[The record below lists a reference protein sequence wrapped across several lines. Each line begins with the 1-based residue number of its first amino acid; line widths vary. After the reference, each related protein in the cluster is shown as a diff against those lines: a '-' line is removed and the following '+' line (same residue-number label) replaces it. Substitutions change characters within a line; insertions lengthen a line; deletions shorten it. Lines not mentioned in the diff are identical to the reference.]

1 MAIRSLLSWT
11 RRTSTAAFGVTLVT
25 LLGAAFA
32 LGACGGGGDADP
44 TATVPEEEEP
54 TEEPTSEA
62 EDGSVQVDQAFWH
75 SGWKVTLG
83 EATVATGDFGAR
95 TVMIEAT
102 FENLGADTATFD
114 SQLTLTSGA
123 NSYTE
128 TALEQELP
136 RVPGELSGRGV
147 FAIEV
152 DEEFTF
158 QDATLIIGNPANNQA
173 VVPLGPEGDE
183 LVTLE
188 PREIAVTGDVT
199 AGAVRVTVERA
210 ELRADLP
217 DRHSIMEEGKLALTV
232 YFSVTPSAGIQ
243 IGQGVFQDP
252 NVALKLPDG
261 TAVAVRSDGVSG
273 VNELLQGKEGTTIS
287 GLSVRFEV
295 NEPAEGQ
302 YAFVVRGAYGPGG
315 AQVEGELPFEIVA
328 APAAATPAATPRAT
342 ATP

>member
-1 MAIRSLLSWT
+1 MAIRS
-11 RRTSTAAFGVTLVT
+11 TSGRSIPAAFWLALTL
-25 LLGAAFA
+25 FA
-32 LGACGGGGDADP
+32 SIALVAGACGGGGGSDP
-44 TATVPEEEEP
+44 TPTAEEEAP
-54 TEEPTSEA
+54 TDEPTSDA
-62 EDGSVQVDQAFWH
+62 TEDTVQIDESFWH
-75 SGWKVTLG
+75 SGWMVTLG
-83 EATVATGDFGAR
+83 EATVTTDDLGAR
-95 TVMIEAT
+95 SVAIEAT
-102 FENLGADTATFD
+102 FENLGTDTATFD
-114 SQLTLTSGA
+114 SQLVLTSGG

-128 TALEQELP
+128 TGTEQELP
-136 RVPGELSGRGV
+136 EVPGELSGSGV
-147 FAIEV
+147 LAIRV
-152 DEEFTF
+152 DDEFTF
-158 QDATLIIGNPANNQA
+158 DDATLTIGNPANNQA
-173 VVPLGPEGDE
+173 VVPLGPDGDD

-188 PREIAVTGDVT
+188 PREIAVSGDVT

-217 DRHSIMEEGKLALTV
+217 DAHSIMEEGKLALTV

-315 AQVEGELPFEIVA
+315 AQAEGELPFTIVA
-328 APAAATPAATPRAT
+328 VAAGASPTAGPTPTP
-342 ATP
+342 

>member
-1 MAIRSLLSWT
+1 VAANSRFRSIS
-11 RRTSTAAFGVTLVT
+11 AAFWLAIA
-25 LLGAAFA
+25 LLGAMA
-32 LGACGGGGDADP
+32 LVSAACGGGGDSEP
-44 TATVPEEEEP
+44 TATVEEEEP
-54 TEEPTSEA
+54 TDEPTSEA
-62 EDGSVQVDQAFWH
+62 TDETVDIDQTLWH

-83 EATVATGDFGAR
+83 EATVSTDEFGVR
-95 TVMIEAT
+95 TVTIDAT

-114 SQLTLTSGA
+114 SQLVLTTGG

-128 TALEQELP
+128 TGTEQELP
-136 RVPGELSGRGV
+136 QVPGELSGSGV
-147 FAIEV
+147 IAIRV
-152 DEEFTF
+152 DEEFSF
-158 QDATLIIGNPANNQA
+158 DDATLVIGNPDNNQA
-173 VVPLGPEGDE
+173 IVPLGPGGDD

-188 PREIAVTGDVT
+188 PQEIAVSGDVT
-199 AGAVRVTVERA
+199 AGAVKVTVERA

-217 DRHSIMEEGKLALTV
+217 DVHSIMEEGKLALTV

-273 VNELLQGKEGTTIS
+273 VNELLQGKESTTIS
-287 GLSVRFEV
+287 GLAVRFEV
-295 NEPAEGQ
+295 PEPAEGQ

-328 APAAATPAATPRAT
+328 VAAGAALTPT